1 MIVGH
6 CIVLPPTTD
15 HAGQPATRLAH
26 GVMPTA
32 FKLNLDRR
40 ERATHPR
47 SHRDSLEC
55 KSSGPCLAAQVREPQ
70 KVERLALASALSLPS
85 SRAVAIELNQASLL
99 GMTIQAEFTE
109 PLTEH
114 EVVRIADSNA
124 IAYRMLRSPLVDP
137 QIESVVQEYI
147 RQQWR

>member
-1 MIVGH
+1 M
-6 CIVLPPTTD
+6 
-15 HAGQPATRLAH
+15 
-26 GVMPTA
+26 
-32 FKLNLDRR
+32 
-40 ERATHPR
+40 
-47 SHRDSLEC
+47 
-55 KSSGPCLAAQVREPQ
+55 REPQ

>member
-1 MIVGH
+1 
-6 CIVLPPTTD
+6 
-15 HAGQPATRLAH
+15 
-26 GVMPTA
+26 
-32 FKLNLDRR
+32 
-40 ERATHPR
+40 
-47 SHRDSLEC
+47 
-55 KSSGPCLAAQVREPQ
+55 
-70 KVERLALASALSLPS
+70 
-85 SRAVAIELNQASLL
+85 
-99 GMTIQAEFTE
+99 MTIQAEFTE